1 MVELHKESC
10 GTAAASRG
18 CRRHAH
24 RRVRHSHGAADR
36 GAALVAA
43 ETTLG
48 VEDLLPAGAI
58 SLGVEDSV
66 PAGGSRLPA
75 PGRAAQESSAVSCAP
90 PAAAGEVVSGEGSIT
105 VSAAPICVAWTLA
118 ELCPACS
125 VGQPL
130 VLDTVRQRSWTLP
143 EELVSARIS
152 GGQLTLTLDHDLD
165 FTPLRANELEI
176 VAVSTGAGAGAGQEQ
191 ELLRWVLQEDLEPGT
206 AVTFSHD
213 FGGSPVTVSGGL
225 RLQFTLATGAGG
237 SGQPVTDLGRVIR
250 ARAEVRSVTI
260 DSAVV
265 RVDDLDLDG
274 EPQQFDL
281 GEQDE
286 VDELVKRIQV
296 GSATAPIVSQFP
308 VGVSGTFTLGDTTR
322 TIAVEPAATTEVTIS
337 YTREELRE
345 LLSGPVTYSWTGAV
359 TNAGEHRFDASMR
372 IIIRVRL
379 DITLRTEPEE

>member
-1 MVELHKESC
+1 MALLLP
-10 GTAAASRG
+10 AAAAGGMLIAG
-18 CRRHAH
+18 CDILTAPPIVEQRW
-24 RRVRHSHGAADR
+24 
-36 GAALVAA
+36 ALVAA

>member
-1 MVELHKESC
+1 MEQ
-10 GTAAASRG
+10 RW
-18 CRRHAH
+18 
-24 RRVRHSHGAADR
+24 
-36 GAALVAA
+36 ALVAA

-58 SLGVEDSV
+58 SLGVEDSAT
-66 PAGGSRLPA
+66 PEGGSRLPA

-118 ELCPACS
+118 ELCPGCS

-143 EELVSARIS
+143 EEVVSARIS
-152 GGQLTLTLDHDLD
+152 GGQVTLTLDHDLD
-165 FTPLRANELEI
+165 FTPLRANELRDRRREHRRRR
-176 VAVSTGAGAGAGQEQ
+176 AVQEQ
-191 ELLRWVLQEDLEPGT
+191 ELLRWELQEDLEPGT

-265 RVDDLDLDG
+265 RVDDLDLGG

-286 VDELVKRIQV
+286 VDELVKRIQA
-296 GSATAPIVSQFP
+296 GSATATISNDFP

-322 TIAVEPAATTEVTIS
+322 TIAVEPGATTEVTIS

-345 LLSGPVTYSWTGAV
+345 LLSGPVTYSWTGSV
-359 TNAGEHRFDASMR
+359 TDAGEHRFDASMR

>member
-1 MVELHKESC
+1 MLIAGCDILTAPPIVEQ
-10 GTAAASRG
+10 RW
-18 CRRHAH
+18 
-24 RRVRHSHGAADR
+24 
-36 GAALVAA
+36 ALVAA

-66 PAGGSRLPA
+66 PDGGSRLPA

-90 PAAAGEVVSGEGSIT
+90 PAAGEVVSGEGSIT

-118 ELCPACS
+118 ELCPGCS

-143 EELVSARIS
+143 EEVVSARIS
-152 GGQLTLTLDHDLD
+152 GGQVTLTLDHDLA
-165 FTPLRANELEI
+165 FTPLRANELQI
-176 VAVSTGAGAGAGQEQ
+176 VAVSTGAGAVQEQ

-296 GSATAPIVSQFP
+296 GSATVTIVNQFP
-308 VGVSGTFTLGDTTR
+308 VGVSGTLTLGATTR

>member
-1 MVELHKESC
+1 MKRV
-10 GTAAASRG
+10 GTLLLAAAAGGMLVAG
-18 CRRHAH
+18 CDIPTAPPIVEQRW
-24 RRVRHSHGAADR
+24 
-36 GAALVAA
+36 ALLAA

-66 PAGGSRLPA
+66 PDGGSRLPA

-90 PAAAGEVVSGEGSIT
+90 TAAAGEVVSGEGSIT

-143 EELVSARIS
+143 EEVVSARIS
-152 GGQLTLTLDHDLD
+152 GGQVTLTLDHDLD
-165 FTPLRANELEI
+165 FTPLRANELQI
-176 VAVSTGAGAGAGQEQ
+176 VAVSTGAGAVQQQEL
-191 ELLRWVLQEDLEPGT
+191 LLRWVLQEDLEPGT

-213 FGGSPVTVSGGL
+213 FGGSPVTVSGGI

-237 SGQPVTDLGRVIR
+237 SSQPVTDLGRVIR
-250 ARAEVRSVTI
+250 VRAEVRSVTI

-265 RVDDLDLDG
+265 RVDDLDLGG

-286 VDELVKRIQV
+286 VDELVKRIQA
-296 GSATAPIVSQFP
+296 GSATVTISNNFP
-308 VGVSGTFTLGDTTR
+308 VGVSGTFSLGDTTR
-322 TIAVEPAATTEVTIS
+322 NFAVEPGATTEVTIS

-345 LLSGPVTYSWTGAV
+345 LLSGPVTYSWTGSV
-359 TNAGEHRFDASMR
+359 TDAGEHRFDASMR
-372 IIIRVRL
+372 ITIRVRI

>member
-1 MVELHKESC
+1 MLVAGCDIPSAPPIVEQ
-10 GTAAASRG
+10 RW
-18 CRRHAH
+18 
-24 RRVRHSHGAADR
+24 
-36 GAALVAA
+36 ALVAA

-58 SLGVEDSV
+58 ALGVEDSV

-165 FTPLRANELEI
+165 FTPLRAKELQI

-286 VDELVKRIQV
+286 VDELVKRIQA
-296 GSATAPIVSQFP
+296 GSATATISNDFP

-322 TIAVEPAATTEVTIS
+322 TIAVEPGATTEVTIS

-345 LLSGPVTYSWTGAV
+345 LLSGPVTYSWTGSV
-359 TNAGEHRFDASMR
+359 TDAGEHRFDASMR
-372 IIIRVRL
+372 ITIRVRI